1 MHGNQILASS
11 YSSIK
16 DFFKR
21 FLSPMASERMLE
33 AYIDKGYFVDIG
45 IPQDYFQFCERI
57 K

>member
-1 MHGNQILASS
+1 
-11 YSSIK
+11 
-16 DFFKR
+16 
-21 FLSPMASERMLE
+21 MASERMLE